1 MPKDMQ
7 DSFKEMSEERS
18 LWHGAKNATHQD
30 LSALFV
36 AKSIETYLDDGGKF
50 AFVMPNSVTDREYFG
65 GFREGNYYTG
75 KGTTTYVEFAES
87 WDLRRLRPHF
97 FPRGA
102 SVIFGKRSQKSVK
115 MPLMTEYWTGRIKE
129 PKSSWNV
136 VKKLLKFTKE
146 EIKISS
152 DNDISPY
159 HSRFSQGATIVPKVL
174 LSVVEKVSSPL
185 GLASGRK
192 LVKSQRSAYEKK
204 PWINIP
210 DLEGTIESEFIRPL
224 YTGASILPFRCQE
237 PELAIIPWNGK
248 VLMDGE
254 SELID
259 MYPGLCDWWRKS
271 EEIWNEYRTSDRLT
285 LLERI
290 NYHKGLSQQFPIP
303 RERILYAKSGM
314 HICSAILSNR
324 QAIVD
329 SKLYWATTE
338 SKEESYYLCAIL
350 NAEITTLETRPL
362 MSYGKDERD
371 VCKHV
376 WQLKIPKFSPESDL
390 HLEISKIGKALEKEV
405 SQLELRDVYFANVRQ
420 DIRKH
425 IRSSS
430 KGKELEKL
438 VKELLLKGFSGD

>member
-1 MPKDMQ
+1 
-7 DSFKEMSEERS
+7 
-18 LWHGAKNATHQD
+18 
-30 LSALFV
+30 
-36 AKSIETYLDDGGKF
+36 
-50 AFVMPNSVTDREYFG
+50 
-65 GFREGNYYTG
+65 GFRDGNYYTG
-75 KGTTTYVEFAES
+75 KGTTTYVDFKAS

-102 SVIFGKRSQKSVK
+102 SVIFGKRTQHPSK
-115 MPLMTEYWTGRIKE
+115 MPLSAAYWTGKIDE
-129 PKSSWNV
+129 PKSSWSV
-136 VKKLLKFTKE
+136 IKKSLKFTKGK
-146 EIKISS
+146 IKIGS
-152 DNDISPY
+152 DNEMSPY

-259 MYPGLCDWWRKS
+259 MYPGLCDWWRKA
-271 EEIWNEYRTSDRLT
+271 EEIWNEHRTNDRLT

-290 NYHKGLSQQFPIP
+290 NYQKGLSQQFPIP
-303 RERILYAKSGM
+303 KERILYATSGM
-314 HICSAILSNR
+314 HICSARLSNR
-324 QAIVD
+324 QAIID
-329 SKLYWATTE
+329 SNLYWATTE
-338 SKEESYYLCAIL
+338 SLEESYYLCSIL

-362 MSYGKDERD
+362 MSYGKDERHIH
-371 VCKHV
+371 KHV
-376 WQLKIPKFSPESDL
+376 WQLKIPKFNQKSKL

-405 SQLELRDVYFANVRQ
+405 A
-420 DIRKH
+420 
-425 IRSSS
+425 
-430 KGKELEKL
+430 
-438 VKELLLKGFSGD
+438 